1 MKDVHSWIQ
10 PLRVAAFRLVELL
23 NMFLKHGKN
32 AARRVAGLEPFS
44 EWVLK
49 EIVLCG
55 LLVRFQGIVEN
66 LLEV

>member
-1 MKDVHSWIQ
+1 MKDVHNWVQ

-23 NMFLKHGKN
+23 DLLLKHVEN
-32 AARRVAGLEPFS
+32 VARRVAGLDPVN

-55 LLVRFQGIVEN
+55 LLVRFQSIVEY
-66 LLEV
+66 